1 MQHNKWCL
9 FSCSF
14 FMFFSCWVR
23 LTKNCITA
31 ADYWFFFLLSSFFKL
46 ISFLASCFVSRS
58 SSFFLDFFGYFFFH
72 FCCKRLVNIGETQRV
87 CEISN
92 SIQGSRWFY
101 LRTIP
106 ARACCNKKSKSSVP
120 SVLIGLVELASM
132 YPLFLMPP
140 ESVKK
145 KISSGFER
153 KQYKNLFWCLNEY
166 RAVKSMLTRNFCII
180 N

>member
-1 MQHNKWCL
+1 MV
-9 FSCSF
+9 SI
-14 FMFFSCWVR
+14 FMLILYVFFSYWVR

-31 ADYWFFFLLSSFFKL
+31 ADYWFFFFFHRFFKL

-58 SSFFLDFFGYFFFH
+58 SSFFLDFFWIFFH

-140 ESVKK
+140 ES
-145 KISSGFER
+145 R
-153 KQYKNLFWCLNEY
+153 K
-166 RAVKSMLTRNFCII
+166 
-180 N
+180 

>member
-1 MQHNKWCL
+1 MSKANEINEYKYCNIISGVYFHAHSLC
-9 FSCSF
+9 
-14 FMFFSCWVR
+14 
-23 LTKNCITA
+23 
-31 ADYWFFFLLSSFFKL
+31 FFFLVEWGWQKIVLQPLTTDFFFFFHRFFKL

-140 ESVKK
+140 ES
-145 KISSGFER
+145 R
-153 KQYKNLFWCLNEY
+153 K
-166 RAVKSMLTRNFCII
+166 
-180 N
+180 